1 VIALHVHL
9 HVHVR
14 VCMVCF
20 LLRRDGL
27 KSAMHMRHVNS
38 VRVHRS
44 SGIFKGADSSGCP
57 WRLEACF
64 VVASVKQRNGL
75 PCRADTNES
84 LSQSGTSFLGCL
96 RTSFQ
101 IKLLAFCILGASL
114 SPLYPLLCPLLLSR
128 RFTNHF
134 CLL

>member
-1 VIALHVHL
+1 
-9 HVHVR
+9 
-14 VCMVCF
+14 M
-20 LLRRDGL
+20 
-27 KSAMHMRHVNS
+27 
-38 VRVHRS
+38 
-44 SGIFKGADSSGCP
+44 
-57 WRLEACF
+57 
-64 VVASVKQRNGL
+64 VASVKQRNGL

-134 CLL
+134 CLLRLRARSRPINHDPAAAMVHTPRAKPVLEIMYLPCSIR